1 MFTGIVQAV
10 GAVAALEQRRG
21 GARIEVV
28 GPAGVVRGLKRGDSI
43 AVNGCCLTI
52 LARRAKDRRVAF
64 TADLTP
70 ETLARTN
77 LGGLGRGARVNL
89 EAPLRA
95 GDAISGHWLQGHV
108 EGTGELRSL
117 KPAGADGGYWME
129 IDVPEA
135 LRRRLAEKGSL
146 AVEGIS
152 LTIAAIAKRRLGFAI
167 IPHTYR
173 ATNLR
178 HRKSGDRVNLE
189 TDMIARH
196 IEQLLEART

>member
-10 GAVAALEQRRG
+10 GTVAALERRGG
-21 GARIEVV
+21 GARIEILA
-28 GPAGVVRGLKRGDSI
+28 PAGVVRGLHRGASI
-43 AVNGCCLTI
+43 AVNGCCLT
-52 LARRAKDRRVAF
+52 LLTRRAARSRVAF
-64 TADLTP
+64 RADLTP
-70 ETLARTN
+70 ETLAKTN
-77 LGGLGRGARVNL
+77 LGELERGTRVNL

-108 EGTGELRSL
+108 EATGTLVSL
-117 KPAGADGGYWME
+117 EPAGADGGYWME
-129 IDVPEA
+129 ADAPRD
-135 LRRRLAEKGSL
+135 LRPRLAAKGSL

-152 LTIAAIAKRRLGFAI
+152 LTIASIRGGRLGFAI

-178 HRKSGDRVNLE
+178 YRKPGDRLNLE

-196 IEQLLEART
+196 LEQLLEARR

>member
-10 GAVAALEQRRG
+10 GAVTSLKQRGG
-21 GARIEVV
+21 GARIAIAA
-28 GPAGVVRGLKRGDSI
+28 PAGVVRGLKRGDSI

-52 LARRAKDRRVAF
+52 LAKKAKDGRIGF
-64 TADLTP
+64 SADLTP
-70 ETLARTN
+70 ETLAKTN
-77 LGGLGRGARVNL
+77 LGQLGRGARVNL

-95 GDAISGHWLQGHV
+95 GDTISGHWLQGHV
-108 EGTGELRSL
+108 EGTGKLISL
-117 KPAGADGGYWME
+117 EPAGEDGGHWME
-129 IDVPEA
+129 IDVPEG

-152 LTIAAIAKRRLGFAI
+152 LTIAAIHGGRLGFAI

-178 HRKSGDRVNLE
+178 RLKPGDRVNLE

-196 IEQLLEART
+196 LEQLLEARR